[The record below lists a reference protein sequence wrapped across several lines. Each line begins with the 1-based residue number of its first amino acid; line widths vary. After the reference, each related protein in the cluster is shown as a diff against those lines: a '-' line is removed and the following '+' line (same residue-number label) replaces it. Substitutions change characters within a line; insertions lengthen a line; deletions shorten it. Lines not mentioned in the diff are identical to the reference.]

1 MLHVMI
7 ACHDHLNTFQRYAW
21 LYTTRSQPAMHSC
34 LVRIDNVDK
43 RRLQASAANKEAI
56 DVGLLRE
63 LIAVLLR
70 HAAAV
75 QDARLLCRLRR
86 HLLGH
91 PLADCLVN
99 LLCLLGGS
107 DLAGSDGPV
116 VR

>member
-1 MLHVMI
+1 MLHVLI
-7 ACHDHLNTFQRYAW
+7 SCHNHLNMFQRYAC

-34 LVRIDNVDK
+34 LVRIDDIDK
-43 RRLQASAANKEAI
+43 RRLQASAANKEAV
-56 DVGLLRE
+56 DVGLLCQ

-75 QDARLLCRLRR
+75 QDARLLRRLRG

-91 PLADCLVN
+91 PLADCLVD
-99 LLCLLGGS
+99 LLCLLGGG
-107 DLAGSDGPV
+107 DFAGSDGPV